1 MNVTIFPGALRGR
14 IEIPSSKSFAHRLLI
29 AAALSD
35 TDTQVM
41 MNAENDDIRATKAC
55 LDALS
60 TPAPV
65 LCCRESG
72 STLRFMLPV
81 TAAMGVTAQFTGEGR
96 LPERPNAPLLEAL
109 RAHGVHVSG
118 DFLPFK
124 ISGKLRGGE
133 YKIAGN
139 ISSQYITGLLLALP
153 LCDEDSEIVL
163 TTGLESAAYVDI
175 TLDCL
180 KQFGAVVH
188 KTALGYKIPGG
199 QRYRGPAAVTAEGDW
214 SSAAFWMAA
223 NALGHDITCQGL
235 NDSSLQGDAAILSQL
250 KQLGGEIDVSGTPD
264 SVPALA
270 VTAALHP
277 GTTRITN
284 AARLRLKESD
294 RLRAVHDMLTA
305 LHGDCE
311 ELPDGL
317 VIRGVK
323 TLKGGTVD
331 GFHDHRIVM
340 AAAIAA
346 TRASAPVTITGAE
359 AVNKSYPAFFE
370 HLSALGGN
378 VHVKHPGK

>member
-139 ISSQYITGLLLALP
+139 ISSQYITL
-153 LCDEDSEIVL
+153 
-163 TTGLESAAYVDI
+163 
-175 TLDCL
+175 
-180 KQFGAVVH
+180 
-188 KTALGYKIPGG
+188 
-199 QRYRGPAAVTAEGDW
+199 
-214 SSAAFWMAA
+214 
-223 NALGHDITCQGL
+223 
-235 NDSSLQGDAAILSQL
+235 SLIH
-250 KQLGGEIDVSGTPD
+250 I
-264 SVPALA
+264 
-270 VTAALHP
+270 
-277 GTTRITN
+277 
-284 AARLRLKESD
+284 
-294 RLRAVHDMLTA
+294 
-305 LHGDCE
+305 
-311 ELPDGL
+311 
-317 VIRGVK
+317 
-323 TLKGGTVD
+323 
-331 GFHDHRIVM
+331 
-340 AAAIAA
+340 
-346 TRASAPVTITGAE
+346 
-359 AVNKSYPAFFE
+359 
-370 HLSALGGN
+370 
-378 VHVKHPGK
+378 